1 MQALGLGYLGSD
13 AHKIEGRKEIKK
25 ESDFFYSLNFIF
37 LSEAKWCEMKSV
49 ETLREEKWALKEWI
63 AIVEGD
69 PTPTNSVLLVQLFLN
84 LAEVQKK
91 LEAS

>member
-1 MQALGLGYLGSD
+1 M
-13 AHKIEGRKEIKK
+13 
-25 ESDFFYSLNFIF
+25 
-37 LSEAKWCEMKSV
+37 EASV
-49 ETLREEKWALKEWI
+49 ETLREEKWALEEWI